1 MAERKTDKLTEA
13 AEKTTA
19 VLQGLQSRLSREAG
33 GMRSARPEIPD
44 DLGKQLEEYFAAA
57 PPPSAT
63 SLPSAGDPATSVLP
77 AASAGLDEIR
87 SRVIEGVAERILRT
101 WQQPG
106 GRLSAAFKDAL
117 VERLMARVIEL
128 LESQNT
134 KPGSV

>member
-57 PPPSAT
+57 PVQSAA
-63 SLPSAGDPATSVLP
+63 SLPSAADQAPPVHA
-77 AASAGLDEIR
+77 AGLDEIR
-87 SRVIEGVAERILRT
+87 SRVMEGVAEKILRT

-117 VERLMARVIEL
+117 VERLMARVLEL
-128 LESQNT
+128 LESQDT
-134 KPGSV
+134 KSGSV

>member
-44 DLGKQLEEYFAAA
+44 DLGRQLEEYFAAA
-57 PPPSAT
+57 PVQGEA
-63 SLPSAGDPATSVLP
+63 SLPSAAGQAPPVH
-77 AASAGLDEIR
+77 ASHPAGLDEIR